1 MGKNNQICAK
11 ILLISVTILFVA
23 VLLIKRFAYFRPR
36 SKFILPY
43 ETYKDIKINNL
54 HGWLSE
60 VPDATKIILIC
71 HGNKGNISYHT
82 EKIKNFN
89 QLGYNVLIFDY
100 SGYGR
105 STGIPSEQQLYN
117 DASIIVATLL
127 KTYNPNQIIL
137 YGQSL
142 GGSIATYVARRYRI
156 PYLILEAP
164 LPSMKDIVKSY
175 LPKFLRI
182 ISFPFTE
189 FNTLLYLNGYFG
201 KSLCIYSLEDEK
213 IPYPL
218 LKPIIDLCTSSIQT
232 IGSHNHLIIPYL
244 EINKFIE
251 EI

>member
-1 MGKNNQICAK
+1 MGKNNQICTK

-164 LPSMKDIVKSY
+164 LPSMKDICEILSTKIF
-175 LPKFLRI
+175 KDNI
-182 ISFPFTE
+182 ISLYRIQHTTIFERVFRKIFMYIQPRRRK
-189 FNTLLYLNGYFG
+189 NTLSVTETNHRPMHI
-201 KSLCIYSLEDEK
+201 IYPNNW
-213 IPYPL
+213 IA
-218 LKPIIDLCTSSIQT
+218 
-232 IGSHNHLIIPYL
+232 
-244 EINKFIE
+244 
-251 EI
+251 